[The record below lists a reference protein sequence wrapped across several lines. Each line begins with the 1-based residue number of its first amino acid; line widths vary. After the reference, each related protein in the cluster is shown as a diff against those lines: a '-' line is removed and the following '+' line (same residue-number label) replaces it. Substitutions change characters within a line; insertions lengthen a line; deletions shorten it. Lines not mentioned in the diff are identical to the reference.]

1 MSGIYLAFTTN
12 QQDDKRHDLFNTL
25 LKANFQ
31 VYPSNLEYDNGFF
44 SHITEEINSA
54 SCSVHIFGLNYG
66 SLLEGQSISL
76 AHYQYNVALNKLK
89 ENSSYKIFVWFPY
102 SISEIKDELQLK
114 FISDIRNNITHG
126 INFSNTSS
134 AIQLVD
140 DLRTSVKVECKQE
153 FDIKDTDVF
162 LVYNQ
167 LDDHDANDVAEML
180 SDIIPIEKLNIVQD
194 SDMDYSEFCA
204 QQIGKSKLAVIY
216 FKESSDWALPFTQ
229 QIWKKI
235 GGASSHTPI
244 LLIGDE
250 DPETNTNKKFKAPK
264 VVSLIVAGELIPLEI
279 KVQYDKI
286 IEAIL

>member
-1 MSGIYLAFTTN
+1 MSGIYLAFTT
-12 QQDDKRHDLFNTL
+12 DDLEEKRHDLFNTL
-25 LKANFQ
+25 LKADFQ
-31 VYPSNLEYDNGFF
+31 VFPSNTRFDSGFF
-44 SHITEEINSA
+44 KHIAEEINSA
-54 SCSVHIFGLNYG
+54 SCSIHVFGLEYG
-66 SLLEGQSISL
+66 NLLDGQSVSL
-76 AHYQYNVALNKLK
+76 AHYQYNQALSRLK
-89 ENSSYKIFVWFPY
+89 DDSNYKIFVWFPY
-102 SISEIKDELQLK
+102 SINEIKDELQLK

-140 DLRTSVKVECKQE
+140 DLH
-153 FDIKDTDVF
+153 TDVF

-286 IEAIL
+286 IEAIS

>member
-1 MSGIYLAFTTN
+1 MSGIYLAFTAVN
-12 QQDDKRHDLFNTL
+12 IEEKRHDLFNTL
-25 LKANFQ
+25 LKASFQ

-54 SCSVHIFGLNYG
+54 SCSVHIFGLDYG
-66 SLLEGQSISL
+66 TLLEGQSISL

-102 SISEIKDELQLK
+102 SINDIKDELQLK

-140 DLRTSVKVECKQE
+140 DLRTSVKVESKQE

-167 LDDHDANDVAEML
+167 LDDFDANEVAEML

-216 FKESSDWALPFTQ
+216 FKESADWALPFTQ